1 MKHDWKKEENEIYG
15 VKTKPCVI
23 DIPAWKY
30 IILSGSGNP
39 NDQVFSDKVAA
50 LFSMAYKI
58 KSAYKALAEKSSE
71 ITDYTVYP
79 LEGIWSMASEK
90 EDLLK
95 ENLIKEGLI
104 KEGLVKEG
112 LVKEGLVKED
122 LQYRIMIRQ
131 PYFITRDMFDHTLA
145 SVKAKKRIPYLTEIS
160 FETICDGRCIQ
171 ILHNGAFDYES
182 VSFEVMNRYCMEHGY
197 IRMGKEH
204 REIYLN
210 HADRTKKDRLKTIL
224 RYKVT
229 ESEKQQHTA

>member
-23 DIPAWKY
+23 DIPVWKY

-90 EDLLK
+90 ENLL
-95 ENLIKEGLI
+95 
-104 KEGLVKEG
+104 
-112 LVKEGLVKED
+112 KEGLVKED

-131 PYFITRDMFDHTLA
+131 PDFITRDMFDHTLA
-145 SVKAKKRIPYLTEIS
+145 SVKAKKGFRILQKFPLKQS
-160 FETICDGRCIQ
+160 AMA
-171 ILHNGAFDYES
+171 GAFK
-182 VSFEVMNRYCMEHGY
+182 YCT
-197 IRMGKEH
+197 KEH
-204 REIYLN
+204 LTMSPYPL
-210 HADRTKKDRLKTIL
+210 RL
-224 RYKVT
+224 
-229 ESEKQQHTA
+229 